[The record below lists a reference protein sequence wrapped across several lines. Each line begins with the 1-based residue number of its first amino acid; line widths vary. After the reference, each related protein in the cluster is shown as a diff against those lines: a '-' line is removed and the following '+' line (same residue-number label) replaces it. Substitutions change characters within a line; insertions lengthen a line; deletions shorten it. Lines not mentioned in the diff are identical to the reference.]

1 MKTADE
7 LQQALALAGPGDS
20 IQLADGRY
28 EGNFVA
34 AGVGTEAE
42 PIFMCGSP
50 AAILDGGDPSDGYV
64 LHLDGAQ
71 YWRVM
76 GFTVRNGQKGVMLDG
91 SSNSILQQLTV
102 EDIGDEGIHLRAGS
116 SDNQVLDNTVRRT
129 GLRKQQ
135 YGEGIYVGTTKSNWG
150 DYSAGQPDQSDR
162 NVISGN
168 TISETGAESV
178 DVKEGTTGGKLIGNV
193 MDGGGMTGAD
203 SLVDIKGNE
212 WLIQGNTGRNGPV
225 DGFQTHRILDGWG
238 ERNVFTGNNVAVIGD
253 GYHVYIND
261 PDDTANNVSCDNTTA
276 DGVPLRTNLGCVP

>member
-1 MKTADE
+1 M
-7 LQQALALAGPGDS
+7 
-20 IQLADGRY
+20 
-28 EGNFVA
+28 
-34 AGVGTEAE
+34 
-42 PIFMCGSP
+42 
-50 AAILDGGDPSDGYV
+50 
-64 LHLDGAQ
+64 
-71 YWRVM
+71 
-76 GFTVRNGQKGVMLDG
+76 
-91 SSNSILQQLTV
+91 
-102 EDIGDEGIHLRAGS
+102 
-116 SDNQVLDNTVRRT
+116 
-129 GLRKQQ
+129 
-135 YGEGIYVGTTKSNWG
+135 
-150 DYSAGQPDQSDR
+150 
-162 NVISGN
+162 ISGN